1 MRETIYKLWPLWWRK
16 ASRRD
21 PFCIQTPSTANKT
34 KHYCG
39 NFRYITFIYT
49 ENDSTTHCQSVASS
63 EKKTEQT
70 LRNPL
75 WMRCLCKTTPRRWT
89 FQIECHESF
98 GRGLNFNVSK
108 SCGATR
114 CCVSLSYYTTAT
126 DVVSFEALWSCAT
139 LPLYR
144 NSRPTK
150 WNTLW
155 CCHQSV
161 M

>member
-1 MRETIYKLWPLWWRK
+1 MYENLYISCDLCDEGQPTGPILGIQ
-16 ASRRD
+16 AS
-21 PFCIQTPSTANKT
+21 STANKT

-49 ENDSTTHCQSVASS
+49 ENDSVTHICVEWKENRANIT
-63 EKKTEQT
+63 K
-70 LRNPL
+70 PL

-114 CCVSLSYYTTAT
+114 CCVSLPHYTIQPPMSSALKPSETVRL
-126 DVVSFEALWSCAT
+126 VVV
-139 LPLYR
+139 YR
-144 NSRPTK
+144 NTRLTK